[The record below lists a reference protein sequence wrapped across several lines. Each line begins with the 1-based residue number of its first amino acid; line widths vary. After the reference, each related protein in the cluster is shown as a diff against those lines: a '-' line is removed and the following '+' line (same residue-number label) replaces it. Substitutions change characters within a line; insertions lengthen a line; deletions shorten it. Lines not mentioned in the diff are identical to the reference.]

1 MARNKMHA
9 YFRNCPTSLLYKQ
22 HFLAQTAQD
31 THVLIPILRHFIQ
44 FHCRINFFAIR
55 LAHRIYFFSATVR
68 FFSGEAAKQWL
79 AVYSQGILMIL
90 SPYLLKFTIQQSS
103 DWHMVVSRE
112 NTVRLGSRSMLT
124 LWRHLWKELIES
136 DLCIPSQYGFSLDV
150 VLFPHR
156 ESKVLSSRS
165 AHRSWWTLYRLWA
178 SLGRDLGCL
187 RAAVACSSGAM
198 ASGQGTGV
206 PSRGVTV
213 FKRGFEC
220 VGNGSVEGEG
230 LGFEFVNKFL
240 GKINSSFNQVVK
252 VEPWFNLNSGP
263 LGGLD
268 LQ

>member
-31 THVLIPILRHFIQ
+31 THILIPILRHFIQ

-68 FFSGEAAKQWL
+68 FFSGKAAKQWL

-90 SPYLLKFTIQQSS
+90 SPYLLTFTIQQSS

-156 ESKVLSSRS
+156 ESPRCSPQGQPTEVDERYIDCGL
-165 AHRSWWTLYRLWA
+165 LWA
-178 SLGRDLGCL
+178 ETLAVSEL
-187 RAAVACSSGAM
+187 R
-198 ASGQGTGV
+198 
-206 PSRGVTV
+206 
-213 FKRGFEC
+213 
-220 VGNGSVEGEG
+220 
-230 LGFEFVNKFL
+230 
-240 GKINSSFNQVVK
+240 
-252 VEPWFNLNSGP
+252 
-263 LGGLD
+263 
-268 LQ
+268 